1 MASSNS
7 LIDRIDA
14 EFSAAD
20 QRVKQLQ
27 SQKVEEFQGR
37 KQRLENFGQILE
49 GLREV
54 WLPRLKALAQKFGE
68 RVDVH
73 PHVEPGRRS
82 ASFAF
87 QSDLARIDLRFAVA
101 PDSDVR
107 NLVFVYD
114 LEIIPIL
121 MKFDSHDET
130 EFPLDAVD
138 KTALGKWFDDR
149 IVSFVKTYLSLH
161 DNQYYLKDHM
171 VEDPVAK
178 IQFPKYAAGAT
189 LEWKGKTYYFIDDAT
204 RDEFQQKQAMHGQE
218 AQT

>member
-1 MASSNS
+1 M
-7 LIDRIDA
+7 DRIDA
-14 EFSAAD
+14 EFAAAN
-20 QRVKQLQ
+20 QRVEQIKTQRVQ
-27 SQKVEEFQGR
+27 EFEGR
-37 KQRLENFGQILE
+37 QQRLEKFGQVLE

-54 WLPRLKALAQKFGE
+54 WRPRLEALAQKFGE

-101 PDSDVR
+101 PDPDVR
-107 NLVFVYD
+107 NLVFSYD

-161 DNQYYLKDHM
+161 ENQYYLKAHM
-171 VEDPVAK
+171 VEDPIAK
-178 IQFPKYAAGAT
+178 VKFPKYAAGAT
-189 LEWKGKTYYFIDDAT
+189 LEVDGKTLYFIDDST
-204 RDEFQQKQAMHGQE
+204 RQEFQ
-218 AQT
+218 AQQPAKK